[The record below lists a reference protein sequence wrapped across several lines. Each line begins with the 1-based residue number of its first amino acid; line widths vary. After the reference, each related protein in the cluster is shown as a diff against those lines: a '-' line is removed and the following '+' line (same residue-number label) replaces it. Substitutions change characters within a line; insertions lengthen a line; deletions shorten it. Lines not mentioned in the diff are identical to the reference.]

1 MTTDRDPTFEGT
13 RTEQVN
19 VQPPS
24 RVESQAAGEAV
35 SDAQS
40 SSGFGYNPDVLRPG
54 SPHGRRRRLGVRRL
68 PGLDARKE
76 PSAEKPT

>member
-24 RVESQAAGEAV
+24 RVESQASEHIQTPSPVQV
-35 SDAQS
+35 SVQS
-40 SSGFGYNPDVLRPG
+40 
-54 SPHGRRRRLGVRRL
+54 
-68 PGLDARKE
+68 
-76 PSAEKPT
+76 